1 VSASPDL
8 PVSASGATALQVAR
22 RCAEEGGRLA
32 LERFRKP
39 QEVSVKGR
47 GNLVTATDI
56 DIERL
61 VHSVLAREFPR
72 QAVLS
77 EEASSAE
84 PRASSLEASGW
95 TWVVDPLDGTRNYVS
110 GIPCFCVNVALCH
123 RGEPVVAVTH
133 DPVHGET
140 FWAEKGGG
148 AHLSSLPA
156 CLPDRRAGQTGG
168 QASGSDQ
175 PCRVSDKPSL
185 QASVLGFDMGYND
198 QRAAHM
204 LALLRDLWPGMQSVR
219 IPGSAALGLAYAA
232 CGRYDLFVHH
242 YLFPWDLA
250 AGILLVREAGGVIT
264 DRDGSPIHIESE
276 GVVAGAAA
284 VHADFLR
291 RAGSRPWRDEEPAP
305 A

>member
-1 VSASPDL
+1 
-8 PVSASGATALQVAR
+8 VAR

-47 GNLVTATDI
+47 GNLVTATDV

-61 VHSVLAREFPR
+61 IQSTLGREYP
-72 QAVLS
+72 QHAVLS
-77 EEASSAE
+77 EETSGE
-84 PRASSLEASGW
+84 RDTRQETRDRAAVLRVPSPVSRLGSGW

-110 GIPCFCVNVALCH
+110 GIPFFCVNVALCH

-148 AHLSSLPA
+148 ARLS
-156 CLPDRRAGQTGG
+156 GG
-168 QASGSDQ
+168 QAPGSDQ

-204 LALLRDLWPGMQSVR
+204 LALLSELWPGMQSVR

-264 DRDGSPIHIESE
+264 DRDGSPIRIESE
-276 GVVAGAAA
+276 GVVAGGSA

-291 RAGSRPWRDEEPAP
+291 RAGSRPWRDERPAP
-305 A
+305 T